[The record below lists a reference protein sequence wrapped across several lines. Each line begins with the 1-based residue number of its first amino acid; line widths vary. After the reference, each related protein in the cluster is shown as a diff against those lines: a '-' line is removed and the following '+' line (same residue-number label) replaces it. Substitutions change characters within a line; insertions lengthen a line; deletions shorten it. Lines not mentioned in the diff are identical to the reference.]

1 MRALALIVCALA
13 LPAAFAEDQRKFD
26 MDVGGMHTD
35 KLGKDQHM
43 LDHNV
48 APPCFDRNRAF
59 YRHLADLAT
68 NPPLTEGQ
76 TCVVKIEQELGYIR
90 EADFTECPAGATG
103 PIGKILFERQPFPVS
118 DDECFDEELE
128 LVFRGQA
135 RYPIEDAG
143 RRNPPLDDDA
153 YANPAR
159 PATH

>member
-1 MRALALIVCALA
+1 MKTKRGVGRGAGALAILVCAFA
-13 LPAAFAEDQRKFD
+13 VPAAFAEDGRKFD
-26 MDVGGMHTD
+26 MNVPGMHAD

-48 APPCFDRNRAF
+48 SPPCFDANRAF
-59 YRHLADLAT
+59 YRHLADLAS

-76 TCVVKIEQELGYIR
+76 TCVVRVEQELGYIR

-118 DDECFDEELE
+118 NDDCFDDELE

-135 RYPIEDAG
+135 KFPIQDAG
-143 RRNPPLDDDA
+143 RRAVPQDD
-153 YANPAR
+153 
-159 PATH
+159 